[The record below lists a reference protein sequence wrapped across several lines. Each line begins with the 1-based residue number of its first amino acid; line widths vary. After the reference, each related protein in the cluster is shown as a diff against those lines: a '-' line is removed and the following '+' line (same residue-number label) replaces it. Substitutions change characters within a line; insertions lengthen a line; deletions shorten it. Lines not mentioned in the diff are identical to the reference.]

1 MDLRVQ
7 RTKKCIENAFLEL
20 REKKPIEKITVKE
33 IADCALINKAT
44 FYNHYESVYDLSDK
58 LENAAIDEVINNISP
73 SGWASGESTKK
84 LAVAMCSQNRLFK
97 TLFSGS
103 RYGVFA
109 CKLEERLKEHIYTIS
124 PSYKKSL
131 EKDVMLTVL
140 IYGCFH
146 AAAKYQGEEFEKA
159 IQTIGDISEYL
170 VNKYKENP
178 QS

>member
-7 RTKKCIENAFLEL
+7 RTRKCIEDAFLKL

-33 IADCALINKAT
+33 IADYALINKAT

-58 LENAAIDEVINNISP
+58 LENEIIDKVINNIP
-73 SGWASGESTKK
+73 RSGWATGESVKK
-84 LAVAMCSQNRLFK
+84 LAIEICYQNSLFQ

-109 CKLEERLKEHIYTIS
+109 CKLEKRLKEHIYTMD
-124 PSYKKSL
+124 PSYKDSL

-140 IYGCFH
+140 IYGSFH

-159 IQTIGDISEYL
+159 ICTIGEINEYIIS
-170 VNKYKENP
+170 KYKENP
-178 QS
+178 QN